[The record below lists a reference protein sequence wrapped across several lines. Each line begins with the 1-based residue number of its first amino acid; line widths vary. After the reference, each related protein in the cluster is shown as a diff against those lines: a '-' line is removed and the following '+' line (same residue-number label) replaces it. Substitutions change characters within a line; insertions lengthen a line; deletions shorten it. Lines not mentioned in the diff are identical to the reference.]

1 MKQERIRRNL
11 YKVLRKTGVPRNR
24 IVEDATLKEELLMDE
39 IDLTCFLF
47 LLETKFEVDIENSEL
62 PMLNSV
68 GSTIEYLQKH
78 CA

>member
-39 IDLTCFLF
+39 VDLTCFLF
-47 LLETKFEVDIENSEL
+47 LLETKFEVNIENSEL